1 MHSQALVNAELSFNQ
16 KNKDVLSAPQETE
29 CVTHTASHTRWK
41 YTSTTL

>member
-16 KNKDVLSAPQETE
+16 KNKDILSAPQ